1 VSDPFLIINNREGA
15 KVWADKENNSSF
27 HYLLTIIS
35 NENKWIVPV
44 YYFKEDGWVREKRG
58 ELWIIKVL
66 KKLTSGLMKSKVT
79 FKP

>member
-15 KVWADKENNSSF
+15 KVWADKENKSSF
-27 HYLLTIIS
+27 HYLLNII
-35 NENKWIVPV
+35 NNQGTWTVPC

-66 KKLTSGLMKSKVT
+66 KKLTLGLLR
-79 FKP
+79 